1 MKVDALDHLV
11 LTVKDIDASIAFYS
25 KVLGMGVVTF
35 SGNRKAL
42 SFGKQKINLHQSGNE
57 FNPKADK
64 PTPGSADLCFLT
76 SVSLSEVA
84 AHLDSSGVNIIEGP
98 VERTGAQGLIMSL
111 YFRDPDLNL
120 IEVSTPQRTYTFR
133 DDE

>member
-11 LTVKDIDASIAFYS
+11 LTVKDIDASIEFYS

-42 SFGKQKINLHQSGNE
+42 SFGKQKINLHQFGNE
-57 FNPKADK
+57 FKPKADK

-84 AHLDSSGVNIIEGP
+84 AHLDSSGVSIIEGP

-120 IEVSTPQRTYTFR
+120 IEVST
-133 DDE
+133 EV

>member
-35 SGNRKAL
+35 NGNRKAL
-42 SFGKQKINLHQSGNE
+42 SFGKQKINLHQSRNE
-57 FNPKADK
+57 FIPKADK

-84 AHLDSSGVNIIEGP
+84 AHLDASGVSIIEGP

>member
-11 LTVKDIDASIAFYS
+11 LTVKDIDASIEFYS

-84 AHLDSSGVNIIEGP
+84 AHLDSSGVSIIEGP

-120 IEVSTPQRTYTFR
+120 IEVSTPQSKYPFR